1 MCAIDALLSFERV
14 FDVAQF
20 VALRFDSSLASP
32 TALPTTCLTAPLFC
46 FADPTRLSLSLSSNS
61 GEAYRIELR

>member
-1 MCAIDALLSFERV
+1 MCAVDALLSFESV

-20 VALRFDSSLASP
+20 VALRFDSSLAS
-32 TALPTTCLTAPLFC
+32 PTTCLTAPLFC